1 VSDYLNERDIKV
13 EPELA
18 PFGKRILAY
27 AIDDLLISIL
37 FIIMLWG
44 PIKSSTSVEEV
55 AAIIN
60 SVWLF
65 MVMTQII
72 YHTFFVWQYGASLG
86 KIAMGIE
93 VVESNGY
100 TKPRFSVAFNRAIFR
115 IVSGMIFYLGFVWA
129 FIDPKRQTL
138 HDKTASTLVVSKE

>member
-1 VSDYLNERDIKV
+1 MSDVK
-13 EPELA
+13 LA
-18 PFGKRILAY
+18 PFGKRIVAY

-44 PIKSSTSVEEV
+44 PIRASASVEEV

-60 SVWLF
+60 GVWLF
-65 MVMTQII
+65 MVMTQIV

-93 VVESNGY
+93 VVEANGY
-100 TKPRFSVAFNRAIFR
+100 AKPRFGVALNRAIFR
-115 IVSGMIFYLGFVWA
+115 IVSGMIFYLGFAWA

-138 HDKTASTLVVSKE
+138 HDKTASTLVVSKD

>member
-1 VSDYLNERDIKV
+1 VSDVK
-13 EPELA
+13 LA
-18 PFGKRILAY
+18 PFSKRIMAY

-44 PIKSSTSVEEV
+44 PIKASTSVEEV
-55 AAIIN
+55 TIILN

-65 MVMTQII
+65 MVMTQIV

-93 VVESNGY
+93 VVEANEY
-100 TKPRFSVAFNRAIFR
+100 TKPRFSVALNRSIFR
-115 IVSGMIFYLGFVWA
+115 IISGMIFYLGFIWA
-129 FIDPKRQTL
+129 FFNPNRQTL
-138 HDKTASTLVVSKE
+138 HDKTAHTLVVSKD

>member
-1 VSDYLNERDIKV
+1 MSDVK
-13 EPELA
+13 LA
-18 PFGKRILAY
+18 PFGKRIMAY

-37 FIIMLWG
+37 FIIILWG
-44 PIKSSTSVEEV
+44 PIKASTSVGEI
-55 AAIIN
+55 AIIIN

-93 VVESNGY
+93 IVEANGY
-100 TKPRFSVAFNRAIFR
+100 TKPRFSVALNRSIFR
-115 IVSGMIFYLGFVWA
+115 IISGMIFYLGFIWA
-129 FIDPKRQTL
+129 FFNLNRQTL
-138 HDKTASTLVVSKE
+138 HDKTAHTLVVSKD

>member
-1 VSDYLNERDIKV
+1 MSDIK
-13 EPELA
+13 LA
-18 PFGKRILAY
+18 PFGKRVMAY
-27 AIDDLLISIL
+27 AIDDLLISII
-37 FIIMLWG
+37 FIIILWG
-44 PIKSSTSVEEV
+44 PVRSSTSVEEV

-93 VVESNGY
+93 VVEANGY
-100 TKPRFSVAFNRAIFR
+100 GKPRFGVAFNRAIFR
-115 IVSGMIFYLGFVWA
+115 IVSGMIFYLGFAWA
-129 FIDPKRQTL
+129 FIDSKRQTL
-138 HDKTASTLVVSKE
+138 HDKTASTLVLSKD

>member
-1 VSDYLNERDIKV
+1 MSDYLNERERKA

-37 FIIMLWG
+37 FIIILWG
-44 PIKSSTSVEEV
+44 PVKSSTSVEEV
-55 AAIIN
+55 AVIIN

-65 MVMTQII
+65 MVITQII

-100 TKPRFSVAFNRAIFR
+100 TKPRFSVALNRAIFR
-115 IVSGMIFYLGFVWA
+115 IVSGMIFYLGFAWA

-138 HDKTASTLVVSKE
+138 HDKTASTLVVSKD

>member
-1 VSDYLNERDIKV
+1 MSDYLNERDRKA

-44 PIKSSTSVEEV
+44 PIKSSTSVAEV
-55 AAIIN
+55 SAIIN

-65 MVMTQII
+65 MVITQKHLLRP
-72 YHTFFVWQYGASLG
+72 YR
-86 KIAMGIE
+86 
-93 VVESNGY
+93 
-100 TKPRFSVAFNRAIFR
+100 KP
-115 IVSGMIFYLGFVWA
+115 
-129 FIDPKRQTL
+129 
-138 HDKTASTLVVSKE
+138 